1 MKTNVKV
8 ERKNNRYYV
17 FNTRKIATFAANM
30 TQEEKTQIEERIVD
44 VLKTVYDPEIPVNI
58 YDLGMI
64 YKIDVQEDLSVSKK
78 DLDDDPNAVVS
89 QRDLDDGPNAIVELD
104 MTFTAPNCPAA
115 DYILEDVRTK
125 VESVEGVKSTN
136 VNLVFEPAWD
146 QSMMSEEA
154 RVELGFD

>member
-1 MKTNVKV
+1 
-8 ERKNNRYYV
+8 
-17 FNTRKIATFAANM
+17 M

-64 YKIDVQEDLSVSKK
+64 YKIDVQEDDTVSKE
-78 DLDDDPNAVVS
+78 N
-89 QRDLDDGPNAIVELD
+89 QDDGPNAIVELD

-125 VESVEGVKSTN
+125 VESVEGIKGAN
-136 VNLVFEPAWD
+136 VNLVFEPVWD